1 MKVNGRVVVEFA
13 DGTKRTLPDELYE
26 QYNLRIQSIWKKLPG
41 QIGIKSALQIN
52 EKQLKEVNHSY
63 KHISKPVVIEEP
75 QNVSRA
81 YYFTAR

>member
-1 MKVNGRVVVEFA
+1 MKVNVRDVVEFGE
-13 DGTKRTLPDELYE
+13 GTKSTLQDELYE

-41 QIGIKSALQIN
+41 PISIKSALQIN

-63 KHISKPVVIEEP
+63 KHISKPVVIKEP

-81 YYFTAR
+81 YYFTTR

>member
-26 QYNLRIQSIWKKLPG
+26 QNNQRIQSIWKKLPG
-41 QIGIKSALQIN
+41 PISIKSALQIN

-63 KHISKPVVIEEP
+63 MHISKPVVIEEP

>member
-1 MKVNGRVVVEFA
+1 VNGRVALEFA
-13 DGTKRTLPDELYE
+13 NGTKRTITDEQYE
-26 QYNLRIQSIWKKLPG
+26 QRNLRTLNLCKKQPG
-41 QIGIKSALQIN
+41 PIGIKSALQTN

-81 YYFTAR
+81 SYFTAR

>member
-41 QIGIKSALQIN
+41 PIGIKSALQIN

>member
-1 MKVNGRVVVEFA
+1 MNVRDVLEFG
-13 DGTKRTLPDELYE
+13 DGTKSTLQDELYE

-41 QIGIKSALQIN
+41 PISIKSALQIN

>member
-26 QYNLRIQSIWKKLPG
+26 QYNLRIQSIWKKMLVPN
-41 QIGIKSALQIN
+41 GIKSALQIN

-63 KHISKPVVIEEP
+63 KPISKPVVIEEP

>member
-1 MKVNGRVVVEFA
+1 MKVNVRDVVEFGE
-13 DGTKRTLPDELYE
+13 GTKSTLQDELYE

-41 QIGIKSALQIN
+41 PISIKSALQIN

-63 KHISKPVVIEEP
+63 MHISKPVVIEEP

>member
-13 DGTKRTLPDELYE
+13 DGTKRTLPDELYA
-26 QYNLRIQSIWKKLPG
+26 QHNLRIQSIWKKLPG
-41 QIGIKSALQIN
+41 PIGIKSALQIN
-52 EKQLKEVNHSY
+52 EEQLKEVNHSY

>member
-1 MKVNGRVVVEFA
+1 VNGRVVVEFA
-13 DGTKRTLPDELYE
+13 DGTKRTLSDELYE
-26 QYNLRIQSIWKKLPG
+26 QHNLRIQSIWKKLPG

>member
-1 MKVNGRVVVEFA
+1 VNGRVELEFT
-13 DGTKRTLPDELYE
+13 DGIKRSLTDEQHE
-26 QYNLRIQSIWKKLPG
+26 QRNLRIQSVWKKQPG
-41 QIGIKSALQIN
+41 PIGIKSALKIN
-52 EKQLKEVNHSY
+52 EKQLEEINHSY

>member
-41 QIGIKSALQIN
+41 QIGIKSTLQIN

>member
-1 MKVNGRVVVEFA
+1 MKVNVRDVVEFG
-13 DGTKRTLPDELYE
+13 DGTKSTLQDELYE

-41 QIGIKSALQIN
+41 PISIKSALQIN

-63 KHISKPVVIEEP
+63 KPISKPVVIEEP

-81 YYFTAR
+81 YYFTTR

>member
-26 QYNLRIQSIWKKLPG
+26 QYNLRIQSMWKKFLRP
-41 QIGIKSALQIN
+41 ISIKSALQIN

-63 KHISKPVVIEEP
+63 MHISKPVVIEEP

>member
-26 QYNLRIQSIWKKLPG
+26 QYNLRIQSIWKKMLGPNC
-41 QIGIKSALQIN
+41 IKSALQIN

-63 KHISKPVVIEEP
+63 KPISKPVVIEEP

-81 YYFTAR
+81 YYFTTR